1 MKKIEQS
8 REQMIQREHSL
19 EEAHQQIKE
28 LT

>member
-19 EEAHQQIKE
+19 EEAHQQIK
-28 LT
+28 